1 MFHEENEWRLVS
13 NPMSVHLM
21 KFREGQSM
29 LIPYFEFPLRAEKAT
44 YLASV
49 TVGPAPHME
58 LAEGATSMLLSQL
71 KINKHFAPA
80 AGHTTPQPV
89 DVHLSKR

>member
-1 MFHEENEWRLVS
+1 
-13 NPMSVHLM
+13 
-21 KFREGQSM
+21 M